1 MENSRFGHKIMKRV
15 IEMGMFD
22 ELLISRTYLK
32 DLLTKEQETVLK
44 SHNNVYQT
52 KSLENALYKYRV
64 HRRKLW
70 KDDSSFTISEKTQEE
85 VRKPNWVEV
94 KKTLPIEFY
103 TEVIV
108 DGNSYWFEFFFTFV
122 NGKIDTK
129 ELTDY
134 STRSKA
140 EIDKEEEQWQIIK
153 TYYDAYKG
161 KFFVRICE
169 FISRKLMSVA
179 DVFSKK
185 TVVPESIKER
195 AYKAAGKE
203 YKGPFWF

>member
-94 KKTLPIEFY
+94 KKTVPIEFY

-169 FISRKLMSVA
+169 FISRNKR
-179 DVFSKK
+179 FSCG
-185 TVVPESIKER
+185 S
-195 AYKAAGKE
+195 
-203 YKGPFWF
+203 